1 MNRPLRSCEDNCIG
15 ETARRIQERIKDHN
29 GIDHK
34 LHMLKH
40 SIEKYHDNMTQDN
53 FKIIAKNF
61 RNNKWKQKNI
71 RTTLDKGQTKNI
83 RTTLDKGLMPD
94 PQHPTNPFH

>member
-1 MNRPLRSCEDNCIG
+1 M
-15 ETARRIQERIKDHN
+15 A
-29 GIDHK
+29 
-34 LHMLKH
+34 
-40 SIEKYHDNMTQDN
+40 QDN
-53 FKIIAKNF
+53 LKIIAKNF